1 MYATLGMKT
10 NGYSSFIKIY
20 RDINETTYYIHACR
34 IKEKKTAKCELDS
47 LTKGSVPNARLKV
60 NENLRSRLK
69 NSKFQFAGE
78 CTYCV

>member
-1 MYATLGMKT
+1 MDIAH
-10 NGYSSFIKIY
+10 SSRSIEISTEQ
-20 RDINETTYYIHACR
+20 RTTYMHIG
-34 IKEKKTAKCELDS
+34 IKKEKVAKCELDS